1 MDFFKNIWK
10 SNPKLVMYIGGVL
23 ILIGFV
29 KTLTYEV
36 PTTSTVSTPKTNE
49 AKKKLDPKMKL
60 QEDIKYMKACGKQL
74 RINRVNWYLDEKGI
88 TDNFERLKV
97 LENTDLYDSSKP
109 YELMESYKAM
119 GIQPKTGR
127 DLPYFNCV
135 PDAKDKLPK
144 ELLEKFGY

>member
-1 MDFFKNIWK
+1 MDFFRNLWK
-10 SNPKLVMYIGGVL
+10 SNPNLVMYIGGVL
-23 ILIGFV
+23 ILIGFINAVQQGTPPTV
-29 KTLTYEV
+29 KNQIQKNKVDKVV
-36 PTTSTVSTPKTNE
+36 PYNQRPDV
-49 AKKKLDPKMKL
+49 
-60 QEDIKYMKACGKQL
+60 KYMKACTTQL
-74 RINRVNWYLDEKGI
+74 RIERVNWYLDEKGI

-119 GIQPKTGR
+119 GIQPKTGK